1 MNKST
6 PCFNSRRTAL
16 VALCACVFAASHL
29 WAGNDFRISTSE
41 TGLELGNEA
50 PKVDAKQKP
59 KAAPAAEKK
68 ATEITCTG
76 ETTFDAKA
84 GMAVFIQEVKVN
96 DPQFALTADKLTAYL
111 KKSSKEAAKS
121 GASTPAPTSSPTPA
135 AKSETAEPA
144 SGLDRAVA
152 EGNVVITQDKVDEK
166 TGEITHYIGKGARA
180 DYDANTGKMTLS
192 GWPQIQQGLNNQV
205 STEEGTVMIMDKD
218 GHLTTKG
225 PSMTV
230 IKSEAKPAKTP

>member
-1 MNKST
+1 MNKRHPYFSARSATRFTLLACLLGASPLLAQSNFPLST
-6 PCFNSRRTAL
+6 A
-16 VALCACVFAASHL
+16 
-29 WAGNDFRISTSE
+29 E
-41 TGLELGNEA
+41 TGLELASDA
-50 PKVDAKQKP
+50 PLPSAKPTPKP
-59 KAAPAAEKK
+59 KPAAAEKK

-84 GMAVFIQEVKVN
+84 GLAVFLKEVKVN

-111 KKSSKEAAKS
+111 KKTSKEAGK
-121 GASTPAPTSSPTPA
+121 GASPAPAPSPTPEAKANA
-135 AKSETAEPA
+135 AAGPA

-152 EGNVVITQDKVDEK
+152 EGNVVISQEKVDEK
-166 TGEITHYIGKGARA
+166 TGEITRYLGKGARA
-180 DYDANTGKMTLS
+180 DYDAATGIMTLT

-205 STEEGTVMIMDKD
+205 ATEEGTIMTMDKD

-230 IKSEAKPAKTP
+230 IKSEPKPSKTP

>member
-1 MNKST
+1 MNK
-6 PCFNSRRTAL
+6 FHHYHKIQGLAL
-16 VALCACVFAASHL
+16 LILSASLLPASHL
-29 WAGNDFRISTSE
+29 WAENDFRISTGE
-41 TGLELGNEA
+41 TGLELGTEA
-50 PKVDAKQKP
+50 PKPSAKQKP
-59 KAAPAAEKK
+59 KPAAVAEKK

-84 GMAVFIQEVKVN
+84 GMAVFIKEVKVS

-111 KKSSKEAAKS
+111 KKSQKE
-121 GASTPAPTSSPTPA
+121 GAPSPAPSPTPA
-135 AKSETAEPA
+135 ANADAAEPA

-152 EGNVVITQDKVDEK
+152 EGHVVITQDKVDEK

-180 DYDANTGKMTLS
+180 EYEASTGKMTLS

-205 STEEGTVMIMDKD
+205 ATEEGTVMMMDKD

-230 IKSEAKPAKTP
+230 IKSETKPAKTP